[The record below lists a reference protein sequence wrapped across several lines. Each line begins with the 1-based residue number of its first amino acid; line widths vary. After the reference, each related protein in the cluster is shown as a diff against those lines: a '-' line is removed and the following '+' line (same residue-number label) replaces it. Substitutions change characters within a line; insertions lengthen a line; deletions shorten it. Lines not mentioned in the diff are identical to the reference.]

1 MYMRVSALAAF
12 TVVALC
18 ALAACGKPAPTSG
31 PLAASQI
38 PHSKP
43 GLWREVTVTDG
54 ADPAGPG
61 TQLCVDDAVS
71 KARMSALAQRT
82 PGAPRCRS
90 EYTRNLDGSISVLTS
105 CDIGKYGKVVT
116 TSAIKGDFN
125 SSYTTTTDR
134 QISGSP
140 VAGLNGD
147 HKTTVI
153 ATWLGPCAPG
163 QRVGDMIL
171 PDGTKRNILDA
182 LTAAAPSAAN

>member
-1 MYMRVSALAAF
+1 MRVSILAAF
-12 TVVALC
+12 MVVALC

-31 PLAASQI
+31 PLAASQV
-38 PHSKP
+38 PHRKA
-43 GLWREVTVTDG
+43 GLWREVKGIDG
-54 ADPAGPG
+54 AAPAGPG
-61 TQLCVDDAVS
+61 TQLCVDDDVS
-71 KARMSALAQRT
+71 NARMAAFVQRT
-82 PGAPRCRS
+82 PGAPRCPS
-90 EYTRNLDGSISVLTS
+90 QYTRNPDGSISASTS
-105 CDIGKYGKVVT
+105 CDTGKYGKVVT
-116 TSAIKGDFN
+116 TSVTKGDFN
-125 SSYTTTTDR
+125 SSYTATTDT
-134 QISGSP
+134 QLSGSP